1 MHRIMGRA
9 IGIDYGAKRTGIA
22 VTDPLRI
29 SVNPLGT
36 IQTEELEP
44 YLIQYLKKEPVD
56 LIVLGDPYH
65 KDGTPTDLS
74 KSIHLLGDWLKKTFT
89 GTDVRYVDERNTSV
103 RAVEVLVKKGTPK
116 SKRNKEAIDQ
126 MSAILILQKYLN
138 HI

>member
-1 MHRIMGRA
+1 MGRA

-22 VTDPLRI
+22 VTDPLQI
-29 SVNPLGT
+29 SVNPLST
-36 IQTEELEP
+36 VHTEQLEN
-44 YLIQYLKKEPVD
+44 YLAQYLKKEPVD
-56 LIVLGDPYH
+56 LIVIGDPYH
-65 KDGTPTDLS
+65 RDGTPTDLS
-74 KSIHLLGDWLKKTFT
+74 KSIHRLGDWLIKTFT
-89 GTDVRYVDERNTSV
+89 GMEVRYLDERNTSV